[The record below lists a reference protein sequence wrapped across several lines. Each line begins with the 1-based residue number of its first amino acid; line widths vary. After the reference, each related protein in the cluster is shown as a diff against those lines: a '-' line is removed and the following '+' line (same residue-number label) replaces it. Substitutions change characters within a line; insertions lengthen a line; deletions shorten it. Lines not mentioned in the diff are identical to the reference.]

1 MKEAILFPSL
11 KEIRTG
17 MEPTYSLP
25 SQVGNGIYYHNQF
38 LVFGHTLWR
47 EVGTEGKMDMCVCV
61 CVTFWDSL
69 PL

>member
-38 LVFGHTLWR
+38 LVFGHTL
-47 EVGTEGKMDMCVCV
+47 
-61 CVTFWDSL
+61 
-69 PL
+69 